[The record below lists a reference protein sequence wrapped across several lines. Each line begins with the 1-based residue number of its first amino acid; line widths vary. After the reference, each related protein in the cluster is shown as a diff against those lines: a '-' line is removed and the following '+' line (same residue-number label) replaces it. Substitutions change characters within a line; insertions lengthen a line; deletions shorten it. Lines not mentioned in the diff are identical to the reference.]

1 MENLSRFSGTAF
13 KQNHTK
19 TIPKPYQNHTKTIP
33 KPYQNFYFLEIP
45 KIPFRRIGFRILT
58 MFQNHCERDRH
69 CSDGPHLIMS
79 RIIVEM
85 VGECFNSE
93 GLLTG
98 EERTLDC
105 AILATLLMAL
115 QSVHL
120 GFMLTPGLLEN
131 QINWVKKVFKTNPIF
146 HQHQCQTKRL
156 LLERVVKW

>member
-1 MENLSRFSGTAF
+1 MYPKHGLYNKWRTYHVLMEPLLS
-13 KQNHTK
+13 K
-19 TIPKPYQNHTKTIP
+19 TIPKPYRNHTKTIP

-131 QINWVKKVFKTNPIF
+131 QINWVKKSIYNKSHISSTSVPNKKT
-146 HQHQCQTKRL
+146 TA
-156 LLERVVKW
+156 